1 MMAMQTVTKS
11 PENTIGLDKLAQLA
25 ISDTGFVFDP
35 ASGQSFTLNSSG
47 LFVIQQLRSKISLDT
62 IAFNLTEEYA
72 VSFEV
77 ALSSIEAFLL
87 QLRRYL

>member
-1 MMAMQTVTKS
+1 MQTVTKS

-47 LFVIQQLRSKISLDT
+47 LFVIQQLRSKISLDK